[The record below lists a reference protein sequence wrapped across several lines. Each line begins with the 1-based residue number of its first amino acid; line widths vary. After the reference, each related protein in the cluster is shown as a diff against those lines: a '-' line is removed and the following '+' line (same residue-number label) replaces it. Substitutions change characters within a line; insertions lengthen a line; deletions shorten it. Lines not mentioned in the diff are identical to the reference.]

1 MWQLQNMDPEEM
13 EAMGINVE
21 GDNKEPTPSE
31 EEQQQQPPAPQND
44 TAAQAQEAPSSSA
57 QPIESST
64 GPQISD
70 EEKIELF
77 TVSIGHVIL
86 ILIMGLFV
94 CLYASYSKC

>member
-21 GDNKEPTPSE
+21 GDTKEEEPAPTE
-31 EEQQQQPPAPQND
+31 EEQQQQQPAPQSD
-44 TAAQAQEAPSSSA
+44 TAAQAQEAAPPSSSV

-86 ILIMGLFV
+86 MLSMGLFV
-94 CLYASYSKC
+94 CMYAS

>member
-21 GDNKEPTPSE
+21 GDTKEEEPAPAE
-31 EEQQQQPPAPQND
+31 EEQQQQQPATQND
-44 TAAQAQEAPSSSA
+44 TAAQAQEAAPSSSV

-77 TVSIGHVIL
+77 TVSI
-86 ILIMGLFV
+86 
-94 CLYASYSKC
+94 